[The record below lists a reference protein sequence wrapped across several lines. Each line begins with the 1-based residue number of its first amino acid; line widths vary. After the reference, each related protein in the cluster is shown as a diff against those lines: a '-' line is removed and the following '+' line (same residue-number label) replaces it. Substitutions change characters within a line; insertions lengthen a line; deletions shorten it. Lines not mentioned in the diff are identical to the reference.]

1 MINIVF
7 TIYNNRVYKMQRNN
21 KNNKNTSLR
30 VSDVSLKN
38 KQIIGLIL
46 IILC

>member
-21 KNNKNTSLR
+21 KNNKNTSLP
-30 VSDVSLKN
+30 VSDVNLKN